1 MDRRRLG
8 RPCERLAVSG
18 IVKDRAVVLRTYEYG
33 ETSLVVSVL
42 TRGLGKVRLI
52 AKGANRTG
60 SPFAG
65 ALRTG
70 SIGEIVFY
78 YRQDRGL
85 QTLKEVESRNVFE
98 NYVEDLEKLC
108 IFQAGLEVVDRSV
121 IEREA
126 DERIFDLLEGF
137 IEALPRAGDPWAVL
151 FTLYVGLLL
160 VSGVY
165 PSIADCASCGKELS
179 AGFRAVPQT
188 GRVTCGECGSEDS
201 LHLSGRSAEILRM
214 MERGEFEGPALEPV
228 ERKEIGRFLHYLFLH
243 HIEGYRLPSALNIL
257 KEVNRS

>member
-1 MDRRRLG
+1 MQN
-8 RPCERLAVSG
+8 ERFAVSE

-42 TRGLGKVRLI
+42 TRELGKIRLL
-52 AKGANRTG
+52 AKGANRKG

-78 YRQDRGL
+78 SKQDRGL
-85 QTLKEVESRNVFE
+85 QPLKEIESRNVFE

-108 IFQAGLEVVDRSV
+108 IFQAGLEVVDRAV

-126 DERIFDLLEGF
+126 DERAFDLLEGF
-137 IEALPRAGDPWAVL
+137 IIALPGADDAWAVL
-151 FTLYVGLLL
+151 FTLYVQLLKM
-160 VSGVY
+160 SGVY
-165 PSIADCASCGKELS
+165 PSTVECTVCGKEL
-179 AGFRAVPQT
+179 AGGFDAEPQT
-188 GRVTCGECGSEDS
+188 GRVTCRGCGSGDTRFI
-201 LHLSGRSAEILRM
+201 SGGSAEILRR
-214 MERGEFEGPALEPV
+214 MEDGDFEGLALGAK
-228 ERKEIGRFLHYLFLH
+228 ERKEIGSLLHYLFLH

-257 KEVNRS
+257 KEVNRT